1 MRSREL
7 SGSGGGG
14 APRER
19 TGLAWQRS
27 AFSYVAL
34 SGLVLGI
41 AARHDVPGL
50 LAVSVALI
58 AVAAAVWRHGRDAYE
73 EADVTAHPRAL
84 AIMSAV
90 TALSALVAA
99 VVVLV
104 RL

>member
-1 MRSREL
+1 MPSREF
-7 SGSGGGG
+7 GGG
-14 APRER
+14 AARER

-27 AFSYVAL
+27 AFGYVAL

-41 AARHDVPGL
+41 AARHDAPGL
-50 LAVSVALI
+50 LAVSAGLI
-58 AVAAAVWRHGRDAYE
+58 AVAGAVWRHGRGAYE
-73 EADVTAHPRAL
+73 RAEVDPHPRVL

>member
-7 SGSGGGG
+7 GGG
-14 APRER
+14 AARER

-27 AFSYVAL
+27 AFSFVAL

-41 AARHDVPGL
+41 AARRDAPGL
-50 LAVSVALI
+50 LAASVGLI
-58 AVAAAVWRHGRDAYE
+58 AVAGAVWRHGRGAYE
-73 EADVTAHPRAL
+73 RADVRASPRVL

-90 TALSALVAA
+90 TALSALVAGI
-99 VVVLV
+99 VVLV

>member
-7 SGSGGGG
+7 GGG
-14 APRER
+14 ASRER

-27 AFSYVAL
+27 AFSFVAL

-41 AARHDVPGL
+41 AARRDAPGM
-50 LAVSVALI
+50 LAASVGLI
-58 AVAAAVWRHGRDAYE
+58 AVAGAVWRHGRGAYE
-73 EADVTAHPRAL
+73 RADVTASPRVL

-99 VVVLV
+99 IVVLV